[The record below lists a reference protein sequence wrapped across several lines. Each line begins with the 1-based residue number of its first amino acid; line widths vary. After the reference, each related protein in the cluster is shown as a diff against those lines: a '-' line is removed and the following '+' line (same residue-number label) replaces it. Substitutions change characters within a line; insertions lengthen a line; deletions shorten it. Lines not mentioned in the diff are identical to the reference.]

1 MQTKV
6 IGTAAWGRVLGSFF
20 KYTRYRMFL
29 LIGLIGLSGLTE
41 GLGIL
46 MFIPLLSTLAD
57 NAPEGVAASLVQV
70 LGWLG
75 INPTLQALLVII
87 VSVFLLKAFISFLQG
102 SYSIGLVNNMARD
115 LRRDVGGVYY
125 KTKYELIAESKIGT
139 LNNLLTQE
147 VESFCGAF
155 TKFIDLTV
163 VIIYVSIYMTSS
175 YLLSPNMTMS
185 AVILG
190 IVSILG
196 LQSLTKMVR
205 GLSYQVTQNNAR
217 VNSSSLEF
225 LQNLEYYKITG
236 FGKIGL
242 DRLNAAVK
250 NLVMK
255 RIQMGRLNLGM
266 SLSVEPSAVFL
277 LCGLIF
283 YHIQIRGGVIEDI
296 MILLIL
302 FYRSFTKLMSF
313 QVEWQRFNA
322 CVGGLFAVN
331 EFLEV
336 AGQSDKQDLSG
347 DKQPNKFDI
356 SLENVTLVRHGHV
369 ILKHIN
375 LYIEKNEMIGIV
387 GPSGSGKSSL
397 IKVLLGLYQPTEGE
411 LTIGGVQNSDI
422 DWRKL
427 RPYFG
432 YLGQIPPIFDASV
445 RDNLTLWQ
453 RICSNSD
460 EMTDKRLWDVLSLA
474 DCAEPVRRIG
484 GLDVVLGAG
493 GVSLSG
499 GQAQRLALARELI
512 KRPRLLVLDEPTSAL
527 DSSAEK
533 TFVKTLGKAKRLATV
548 IIVSH
553 KKETLSACD
562 RIAELNDGMLKINS
576 LSQESG

>member
-1 MQTKV
+1 
-6 IGTAAWGRVLGSFF
+6 
-20 KYTRYRMFL
+20 MFL

-41 GLGIL
+41 GFGIL
-46 MFIPLLSTLAD
+46 MFIPLLSTLA
-57 NAPEGVAASLVQV
+57 NSAPEGVAASLVQV

-102 SYSIGLVNNMARD
+102 RYSIGLVNNMSRD
-115 LRRDVGGVYY
+115 LRRDVGEIYY

-139 LNNLLTQE
+139 LNNLLTLE
-147 VESFCGAF
+147 VENFCGAF

-163 VIIYVSIYMTSS
+163 VIIYVGIYMTSC
-175 YLLSPNMTMS
+175 YVLSPNVTLS
-185 AVILG
+185 AVFLG
-190 IVSILG
+190 IASILG
-196 LQSLTKMVR
+196 LQSLTKKVR
-205 GLSYQVTQNNAR
+205 ALSYQVTENNAR

-255 RIQMGRLNLGM
+255 RIRMGRLNLGM
-266 SLSVEPSAVFL
+266 SLSVEPSAVLL

-283 YHIQIRGGVIEDI
+283 YHVQIRGGAIEDI
-296 MILLIL
+296 VVLLLL

-322 CVGGLFAVN
+322 CLGGLFAVN

-336 AGQSDKQDLSG
+336 AGHSDKQDLSG
-347 DKQPNKFDI
+347 DTQPNKFDI
-356 SLENVTLVRHGHV
+356 SLENVTLARHGQE
-369 ILKHIN
+369 ILKDIN
-375 LYIEKNEMIGIV
+375 LRIENNEMIGIV

-397 IKVLLGLYQPTEGE
+397 IKVLLGLYPPTKGE

-422 DWRKL
+422 DWREL

-453 RICSNSD
+453 RICGNPD

-484 GLDVVLGAG
+484 GLDVPLGAG

-512 KRPRLLVLDEPTSAL
+512 KSPRLLVLDEPTSAL

-533 TFVKTLGKAKRLATV
+533 TFVKTLGKAKRLVTI

-562 RIAELNDGMLKINS
+562 RIIELKDGLLDKIS
-576 LSQESG
+576 LSEESG